1 MIPCCYYCWICFLR
15 RARYTVLPSAWHI
28 MYLPLCFHNWLSL
41 IFISSIFLTNS
52 VNAPWSMLST
62 QACVVFF
69 FFLIQIV
76 SICILSH
83 RAGIQVN
90 CFCGSS
96 FLSKPLLL
104 LFIMLMSW
112 LDSLCTQCCFSS
124 RRLPSFFLDARAENN
139 QYFKKL

>member
-69 FFLIQIV
+69 FFFN
-76 SICILSH
+76 SDCIH
-83 RAGIQVN
+83 
-90 CFCGSS
+90 
-96 FLSKPLLL
+96 
-104 LFIMLMSW
+104 M
-112 LDSLCTQCCFSS
+112 
-124 RRLPSFFLDARAENN
+124 
-139 QYFKKL
+139 YFKSQSGNTGKLFLWVIFFVKAFVTPLHAHVLTWFSLHSVLFFFTSAAFIFPWCKSWKQSVF